1 MGMSDV
7 ARINANTAPSPR
19 ILPADP
25 PAGPLAPATPV
36 GFLGIVMLDTRFPRP
51 PGDVGNPATF
61 SVPTRQVIVKGAW
74 PEKVV
79 QTAVSMRANK
89 LLAPFS
95 AMVRQLEQQGAL
107 AITTSCG
114 FLVLLQRELQAVV
127 RVPVVTSSLL
137 LLPELLALQPQ
148 VGVLT
153 ISASRLEPEH
163 LRCAGVPRQRLADVL
178 LQGVEPG
185 SEFARAILGNLPQMD
200 LQQAQADVLRAAQA
214 LKARAPHL
222 STLVLE
228 CTNMPPYAAAI
239 EAHTGLHTVSLLQ
252 AQALFKPFQQ
262 NAAAQAAATV
272 GLLP

>member
-1 MGMSDV
+1 MTDV
-7 ARINANTAPSPR
+7 ARINANTAPSPPL
-19 ILPADP
+19 LPGGPA
-25 PAGPLAPATPV
+25 AGPAPAVAPA

-79 QTAVSMRANK
+79 QTAMSMRANK
-89 LLAPFS
+89 LVAPFS

-114 FLVLLQRELQAVV
+114 FLVLLQRELQARV

-137 LLPELLALQPQ
+137 QLPELLAVQPQ

-153 ISASRLEPEH
+153 ISASRLGHEH
-163 LRCAGVPRQRLADVL
+163 LRCAGVPRDRLGDVL
-178 LQGVEPG
+178 VQGVAPG
-185 SEFARAILGNLPQMD
+185 SEFVRAILGNQPRMD
-200 LQQAQADVLRAAQA
+200 LQQAQADVLAAALA
-214 LKARAPHL
+214 LKARAPQL
-222 STLVLE
+222 STVVLE

-239 EAHTGLHTVSLLQ
+239 EAQTGLRAVSLLQ
-252 AQALFKPFQQ
+252 AQSLFSPF
-262 NAAAQAAATV
+262 NSPPGGA
-272 GLLP
+272 P

>member
-1 MGMSDV
+1 MSDV
-7 ARINANTAPSPR
+7 ARINANTAPSPW
-19 ILPADP
+19 ILPAGP
-25 PAGPLAPATPV
+25 TAGPTAAPAAA

-79 QTAVSMRANK
+79 QTAMSMRANK
-89 LLAPFS
+89 LVAPFS

-114 FLVLLQRELQAVV
+114 FLVLLQRELQATV

-137 LLPELLALQPQ
+137 LLPELLVHERQ

-153 ISASRLEPEH
+153 ISAARLGHEH
-163 LRCAGVPRQRLADVL
+163 LRCAGVPRERLADVL
-178 LQGVEPG
+178 VQGVAPA
-185 SEFARAILGNLPQMD
+185 SEFVRAILGKQPQMD
-200 LQQAQADVLRAAQA
+200 LQQAQADVLAAALA

-222 STLVLE
+222 TTVVLE
-228 CTNMPPYAAAI
+228 CTNMPPHAAAI
-239 EAHTGLHTVSLLQ
+239 EAQTGLRTVSLLQ
-252 AQALFKPFQQ
+252 AEALFRPFKSPS
-262 NAAAQAAATV
+262 AGA
-272 GLLP
+272 P